1 MSQLYSWKE
10 NSTRCFHRI
19 TNTVFHSCWLVA
31 KQKKKEKT
39 EIMLGLRF
47 GTKAGKFFECHDSG
61 YMSHRTGDRESKS
74 QNQSFCYE
82 HSALTLMVEMKKQL
96 KPEKFSDFLMSHKWL
111 TGELLNMFH
120 WGPERSAFAS
130 GMVALKYL
138 MKWSRIRKD
147 WGWKNTIQDIYL
159 GTEQDI
165 MRTWNRIAMK
175 TGD

>member
-31 KQKKKEKT
+31 KQKKKEKN

-111 TGELLNMFH
+111 TGELLNMYT
-120 WGPERSAFAS
+120 SNS
-130 GMVALKYL
+130 GKACTAHNTSKKCHLLQHLLCAKLYVKLYVSL
-138 MKWSRIRKD
+138 DSHNNPKWSVLWSMPAHR
-147 WGWKNTIQDIYL
+147 WANTS
-159 GTEQDI
+159 
-165 MRTWNRIAMK
+165 
-175 TGD
+175 